1 MTTTFFFCTHIQ
13 VLNIWDY
20 IRIKRLP
27 PSIFR
32 GEIWMAGQEK
42 NVQLIYLKKFQ
53 YERLKKMLFA
63 GQASEKLA
71 LLFSIP
77 LRKMKQSFH
86 KITI

>member
-1 MTTTFFFCTHIQ
+1 
-13 VLNIWDY
+13 
-20 IRIKRLP
+20 
-27 PSIFR
+27 
-32 GEIWMAGQEK
+32 MAGQEK